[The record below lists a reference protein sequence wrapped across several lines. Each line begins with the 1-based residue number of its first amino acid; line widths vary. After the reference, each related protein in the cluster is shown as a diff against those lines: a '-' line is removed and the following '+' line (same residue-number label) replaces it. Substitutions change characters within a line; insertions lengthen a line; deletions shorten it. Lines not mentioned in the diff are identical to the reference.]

1 MRFEKGGKT
10 FDSAAF
16 CAIRWPMT
24 DFIAKWLK
32 VSLVVIMGCGFV
44 AMMIYALVYR
54 DEISTTEIE
63 PPLITPPAEPLKR
76 RPDQPGGKQIPNRDK
91 LVFDLL
97 DSSTT
102 RLAATDVPPVEEVS
116 ITEADLTDE
125 AATEPAEQTDEQQAA
140 AAEPKPEVKAEVKPV
155 AAKPAEPVAAAKPE
169 AKPEVKPEV
178 KPLAAKE
185 PEPKIAT
192 PAAQGAWGVQL
203 AAVSSAA
210 DGKAFAAK
218 MQKQFAVLAP
228 LTPRIQ
234 AAPGGKAYRVQ
245 LLGAATR
252 DDAVKICNQLAGKQ
266 GCFPVSAK

>member
-1 MRFEKGGKT
+1 
-10 FDSAAF
+10 
-16 CAIRWPMT
+16 MT

-32 VSLVVIMGCGFV
+32 LTLVVIMGCGFV
-44 AMMIYALVYR
+44 AMMIYALIYR
-54 DEISTTEIE
+54 DEISTAEIE

-102 RLAATDVPPVEEVS
+102 RLAATEVPPVEEVS
-116 ITEADLTDE
+116 ITEADLAGESAAEPDE
-125 AATEPAEQTDEQQAA
+125 QSDEQQAA
-140 AAEPKPEVKAEVKPV
+140 APEPKPEVKAEVKAETKPEVKPV
-155 AAKPAEPVAAAKPE
+155 AAKTAEPVAA

-178 KPLAAKE
+178 KPLVAKE
-185 PEPKIAT
+185 PEPKAAA
-192 PAAQGAWGVQL
+192 PASTGAWGVQL
-203 AAVSSAA
+203 AAVSSSA
-210 DGKAFAAK
+210 DGKAFAEK
-218 MQKQFAVLAP
+218 MQKQFAALAP

-245 LLGAATR
+245 LLGVKTR
-252 DDAVKICNQLAGKQ
+252 EDAVKICNQLAGKQ